1 MDPVPLIF
9 SCDTEDYET
18 PAADE
23 AELLWA
29 RMFARHGIRACFCV
43 VGEEAR
49 ALRDRGRRDVLT
61 ALAGHEIASHS
72 DMHSAHPT
80 PAEYLEPLSWE
91 EGVRRFLAEEGRGVR
106 DLRDLLG
113 QQPGAWCKP
122 GNSWGAAVP
131 YAAGL
136 LGMPVFCDAP
146 FEWAPGRPLRYAG
159 GLLLR
164 YHTSFDRYFNAPPA
178 GRFEQMRADMEALL
192 AQRQEE
198 AGAEGRA
205 PPGAIVMYTH
215 PCRTLTAAFPSN
227 FSAGKE
233 TPRGEWQPSP
243 LRPEGEVQALRRD
256 FDAFLR
262 WIVELRAN
270 GRVVL
275 TTYRE
280 LEGAHRLPPAPWLET
295 AEVVALAQALA
306 GDGASLEPRVV
317 GGHALSP
324 AEQLGLLT
332 WALARRSEGG
342 ALPPEVPLRRLL
354 GPIDAD
360 DDPQEEPAAG
370 PGPAAGGEPGGGG
383 RGGRRRERGLL
394 GGAGGAPL
402 DAGGAARPRSGGAD
416 APRRTGPAGGGRG
429 GRPRDAAHRAGR
441 RRHDGAGGPGRSAP
455 AALPRHL
462 VGLPPAVRGPAP
474 HPAGP
479 LADLVGRPGVET
491 LCRPFQELLQHP
503 PPVGLQHQPGPGQ
516 GRFPGAAVA
525 QGAGV
530 RGGSPGGQ
538 VPGEEVGSGGRLRLP
553 APGAWRAG
561 LVGFD
566 RRRAGGGDAQHEHL
580 LRPGDVEPPPAAQ
593 GLPLRRRQV
602 GLQEVS
608 LYRRRQLRSA
618 SSVCCVWSVRLVW
631 SVRSS
636 ITGHSPAFPGRG
648 APAPRVPRAHCAPQ
662 VLPHC

>member
-164 YHTSFDRYFNAPPA
+164 YHTSFDRYFNAPQA
-178 GRFEQMRADMEALL
+178 GRFEQMRADMEVLL

-205 PPGAIVMYTH
+205 PGAIVMYTH

-332 WALARRSEGG
+332 WALARRAEGG

-370 PGPAAGGEPGGGG
+370 PARPQAVSLEEAVAGAGAASEACSVGQAVPRWTRVGQHDLGPGGLTRLAARALRAVAAG
-383 RGGRRRERGLL
+383 
-394 GGAGGAPL
+394 AAPETQL
-402 DAGGAARPRSGGAD
+402 
-416 APRRTGPAGGGRG
+416 TVPAGG
-429 GRPRDAAHRAGR
+429 DTTVLAGR
-441 RRHDGAGGPGRSAP
+441 DDLRRLRFHDTWSVFPPQFEGQRLIRQARWQTWSAAP
-455 AALPRHL
+455 A
-462 VGLPPAVRGPAP
+462 
-474 HPAGP
+474 
-479 LADLVGRPGVET
+479 
-491 LCRPFQELLQHP
+491 
-503 PPVGLQHQPGPGQ
+503 
-516 GRFPGAAVA
+516 
-525 QGAGV
+525 
-530 RGGSPGGQ
+530 
-538 VPGEEVGSGGRLRLP
+538 
-553 APGAWRAG
+553 
-561 LVGFD
+561 
-566 RRRAGGGDAQHEHL
+566 
-580 LRPGDVEPPPAAQ
+580 
-593 GLPLRRRQV
+593 
-602 GLQEVS
+602 
-608 LYRRRQLRSA
+608 
-618 SSVCCVWSVRLVW
+618 
-631 SVRSS
+631 
-636 ITGHSPAFPGRG
+636 
-648 APAPRVPRAHCAPQ
+648 
-662 VLPHC
+662 

>member
-80 PAEYLEPLSWE
+80 PAEYLEPLSWND
-91 EGVRRFLAEEGRGVR
+91 GVRRFLAEEGRGVR

-164 YHTSFDRYFNAPPA
+164 YHTSFDRYFNAPQA

-198 AGAEGRA
+198 AGAEGRT
-205 PPGAIVMYTH
+205 PGAIVMYTH

-332 WALARRSEGG
+332 WALARRAEGG

-354 GPIDAD
+354 GPIDAE
-360 DDPQEEPAAG
+360 DDPQEDPAAG
-370 PGPAAGGEPGGGG
+370 PARSLAVSLEEAVAGAGAASDTCSVGQAVPRWTRVGQHDLGPGGLTRLAARALRAVAAG
-383 RGGRRRERGLL
+383 
-394 GGAGGAPL
+394 AAPETQL
-402 DAGGAARPRSGGAD
+402 
-416 APRRTGPAGGGRG
+416 TVPAGG
-429 GRPRDAAHRAGR
+429 DTTVLAGR
-441 RRHDGAGGPGRSAP
+441 EDLRRLRFHDTWSVFPPQFEGQRLIRQARWQTWSAAP
-455 AALPRHL
+455 A
-462 VGLPPAVRGPAP
+462 
-474 HPAGP
+474 
-479 LADLVGRPGVET
+479 
-491 LCRPFQELLQHP
+491 
-503 PPVGLQHQPGPGQ
+503 
-516 GRFPGAAVA
+516 
-525 QGAGV
+525 
-530 RGGSPGGQ
+530 
-538 VPGEEVGSGGRLRLP
+538 
-553 APGAWRAG
+553 
-561 LVGFD
+561 
-566 RRRAGGGDAQHEHL
+566 
-580 LRPGDVEPPPAAQ
+580 
-593 GLPLRRRQV
+593 
-602 GLQEVS
+602 
-608 LYRRRQLRSA
+608 
-618 SSVCCVWSVRLVW
+618 
-631 SVRSS
+631 
-636 ITGHSPAFPGRG
+636 
-648 APAPRVPRAHCAPQ
+648 
-662 VLPHC
+662 

>member
-80 PAEYLEPLSWE
+80 PAEYLEPLSWDD
-91 EGVRRFLAEEGRGVR
+91 GVRRFLAEEGRGVR

-164 YHTSFDRYFNAPPA
+164 YHTSFDRYFNVSQA

-198 AGAEGRA
+198 AGAEGRD
-205 PPGAIVMYTH
+205 PGTIVMYTH

-262 WIVELRAN
+262 WIVELRAS

-280 LEGAHRLPPAPWLET
+280 LEGAHRLPPAPWLKT
-295 AEVVALAQALA
+295 AEVVALAQTLA
-306 GDGASLEPRVV
+306 GDGAALEPRVV

-332 WALARRSEGG
+332 WALARRAEGG
-342 ALPPEVPLRRLL
+342 ALPPEVPLRRPL

-360 DDPQEEPAAG
+360 DDPQEGPAAG
-370 PGPAAGGEPGGGG
+370 PARSLAVSLEEAVAGAGAASDTCSVGQAVPRWTRVGQHDLGPGGLTRLAARALQAVAAG
-383 RGGRRRERGLL
+383 
-394 GGAGGAPL
+394 AAPETQL
-402 DAGGAARPRSGGAD
+402 
-416 APRRTGPAGGGRG
+416 TVPAGG
-429 GRPRDAAHRAGR
+429 DTTVLAGR
-441 RRHDGAGGPGRSAP
+441 EDLRRLRFHDTWSVFPPQFEGQRLIRQARWQTWSAAP
-455 AALPRHL
+455 A
-462 VGLPPAVRGPAP
+462 
-474 HPAGP
+474 
-479 LADLVGRPGVET
+479 
-491 LCRPFQELLQHP
+491 
-503 PPVGLQHQPGPGQ
+503 
-516 GRFPGAAVA
+516 
-525 QGAGV
+525 
-530 RGGSPGGQ
+530 
-538 VPGEEVGSGGRLRLP
+538 
-553 APGAWRAG
+553 
-561 LVGFD
+561 
-566 RRRAGGGDAQHEHL
+566 
-580 LRPGDVEPPPAAQ
+580 
-593 GLPLRRRQV
+593 
-602 GLQEVS
+602 
-608 LYRRRQLRSA
+608 
-618 SSVCCVWSVRLVW
+618 
-631 SVRSS
+631 
-636 ITGHSPAFPGRG
+636 
-648 APAPRVPRAHCAPQ
+648 
-662 VLPHC
+662 